1 MMRGREKIKRNKGKE
16 IWIGIKDGQADR
28 ENYRNVSVCRPSL
41 YVSRFPFF
49 YKLTTCA
56 VIIST
61 QN

>member
-41 YVSRFPFF
+41 YVSRFPYF
-49 YKLTTCA
+49 
-56 VIIST
+56 I
-61 QN
+61 N